1 MRAKRDLLD
10 SHRTGS
16 SAMQIRRYL
25 EDIRKTDVLPDK
37 QKLFLGLF
45 GEVGSVLTTAK
56 KQARESMTYDYKKAI
71 TEELGD
77 VAWYFFRLC
86 DNWGVDV
93 DKLLD
98 DKGKALPSILVA
110 TDTPS
115 HPVASASEVKPDS
128 FDESLNGLGLAAA
141 DVLLARASSARRVA
155 QALRS
160 FFPKYL
166 AVVRATNIPL
176 DQILAIN
183 LKKVRGRYVLP
194 KLKDVVSFDS
204 SFEDDERLPDEFEIH
219 VVERKNGKT
228 YLKWNGVFVGDPL
241 TDNIA
246 EEDGYRFHDVFH
258 MSFASILGWSPTFR
272 ALLRRKR
279 KSDPRVDEEQDS
291 GRAIVVEEGLSAW
304 IFSAA
309 KHLNYFEGRD
319 RVPFDL
325 LKGISTFV
333 EGYEVDVLP
342 LSLWEK
348 AIIDGYAVFR
358 KLRAEGQGVIVGSRS
373 ARSIKF
379 RVAR

>member
-1 MRAKRDLLD
+1 
-10 SHRTGS
+10 
-16 SAMQIRRYL
+16 MQIRRYF
-25 EDIRKTDVLPDK
+25 EDIRETDVLPDK
-37 QKLFLGLF
+37 EKLFLGLF

-56 KQARESMTYDYKKAI
+56 KQARERMTYDYKKAI

-86 DNWGVDV
+86 DVWGVEV
-93 DKLLD
+93 DRLLD
-98 DKGKALPSILVA
+98 EKDVELPSILVA

-115 HPVASASEVKPDS
+115 HPVASASEVKLES
-128 FDESLNGLGLAAA
+128 FDESLNDLGSAATN
-141 DVLLARASSARRVA
+141 VLLARSSGSGLVT
-155 QALRS
+155 QALHS
-160 FFPKYL
+160 FFVSYL
-166 AVVRATNIPL
+166 AAVRATEIPL
-176 DQILAIN
+176 DQVLAVNI
-183 LKKVRGRYVLP
+183 KKVRGRFILP
-194 KLKDVVSFDS
+194 DLREVESFDS
-204 SFEDDERLPDEFEIH
+204 SFEEDERLPEEFEIH

-258 MSFASILGWSPTFR
+258 MAFASILGWSPTFR

-309 KHLNYFEGRD
+309 KHLDYFEGRD

-348 AIIDGYAVFR
+348 AILDGYGIFR
-358 KLRAEGQGVIVGSRS
+358 QLRKEGQGVIVGNRD
-373 ARSIKF
+373 ARSITF
-379 RVAR
+379 RAAP

>member
-1 MRAKRDLLD
+1 
-10 SHRTGS
+10 
-16 SAMQIRRYL
+16 MQLRHYFECIR
-25 EDIRKTDVLPDK
+25 ETDVLPDK

-56 KQARESMTYDYKKAI
+56 KQARESVTYDYRKAI

-86 DNWGVDV
+86 DIWGVDV

-98 DKGKALPSILVA
+98 ADDNALPSILVA
-110 TDTPS
+110 TDVPS
-115 HPVASASEVKPDS
+115 HPVASASEVKADPFDQSLDS
-128 FDESLNGLGLAAA
+128 LGSAVT
-141 DVLLARASSARRVA
+141 DVLLTRAGGAQQVA

-166 AVVRATNIPL
+166 AVVRAMEIPL
-176 DQILAIN
+176 DQVLAIN
-183 LKKVRGRYVLP
+183 LSKVRGRFILP
-194 KLKDVVSFDS
+194 RLESIVSFDS
-204 SFEDDERLPDEFEIH
+204 SFEEDERLPENFEIH

-228 YLKWNGVFVGDPL
+228 YLKWNGVFIGDPL

-258 MSFASILGWSPTFR
+258 MAFASILGWSPTFR

-279 KSDPRVDEEQDS
+279 KSDPRIDEEQDS
-291 GRAIVVEEGLSAW
+291 GRAIVIEEGLSAW

-309 KHLNYFEGRD
+309 KHLDYFEGRD
-319 RVPFDL
+319 RVPFDV

-333 EGYEVDVLP
+333 EGYEVDIIP

-348 AIIDGYAVFR
+348 AILDGYAVFR
-358 KLRAEGQGVIVGSRS
+358 QLRTERQGVIVGRRDT
-373 ARSIKF
+373 RSIEFK
-379 RVAR
+379 VVL